1 MKYEVKYYDV
11 CCDEVHTY
19 ECKADSEDA
28 AIISFRRNVSSNVQ
42 RYKILMVKEKEKE
55 KMLVNEFQWRFAFT
69 KQVLEK
75 YIFLYKDTEHVKYL
89 TEVRQLLLKAETS
102 DQVEKI
108 YDHLLFLGQIISNID
123 KEKE

>member
-42 RYKILMVKEKEKE
+42 RYKILMVKEKEK
-55 KMLVNEFQWRFAFT
+55 MLVNEFQWRFAFT

-75 YIFLYKDTEHVKYL
+75 YIFLFKDTEHVKYL
-89 TEVRQLLLKAETS
+89 TEIRQLLLKAETS